1 VLRRLV
7 GLKNCFLIE
16 QNGNKWTTDL
26 PYLIQTKA
34 LEVVSNVV
42 ASIVLVVLVV
52 VTYSGS

>member
-1 VLRRLV
+1 MLRRLV

-52 VTYSGS
+52 VLGTAA